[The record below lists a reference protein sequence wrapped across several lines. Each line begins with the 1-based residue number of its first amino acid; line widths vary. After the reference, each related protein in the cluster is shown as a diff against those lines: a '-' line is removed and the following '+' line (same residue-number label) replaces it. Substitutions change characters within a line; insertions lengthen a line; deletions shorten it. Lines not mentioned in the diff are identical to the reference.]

1 MEFHDYLYDLRK
13 QKGWSQEQ
21 LGAQINVTRQT
32 VSKWETGETTP
43 EMGKLIELGELFGV
57 SLDELAGRTTQKEP
71 QLAVACRLHYEYKS
85 KAKLFGLPL
94 VHVHVGWGMCRAK
107 GIVAVGN
114 MATGLVAI
122 GGVSAG
128 ILSFGG
134 LSAGIFSLGG
144 LALALL
150 LSLGGISIGTVAVG
164 GCAVG
169 IFAVGGFA
177 LGVYSL
183 GGCAVASKIAGGGFA
198 KAYLAI
204 GEKTS
209 GVINF
214 STAEGVSSSKLRE
227 AILTAFPN
235 TWRLIVD
242 FFTSIF

>member
-1 MEFHDYLYDLRK
+1 MEFHDYLLALRK

-21 LGAQINVTRQT
+21 LGARINVTRQT

-43 EMGKLIELGELFGV
+43 EMGKLVELGELFGV
-57 SLDELAGRTTQKEP
+57 SLDDLAGRTP
-71 QLAVACRLHYEYKS
+71 QTETVQPTAYRLHYEYKS
-85 KAKLFGLPL
+85 KKKLFGMPL

-107 GIVAVGN
+107 GVVAIGN
-114 MATGLVAI
+114 MATGIVAV
-122 GGVSAG
+122 GGISAG

-134 LSAGIFSLGG
+134 LSAGVFSLGG

-150 LSLGGISIGTVAVG
+150 LALGGISVGAIAVG

-169 IFAVGGFA
+169 VFAVGGFA

-214 STAEGVSSSKLRE
+214 PTGEGVSPGELRA

-235 TWRLIVD
+235 TWKSVVD
-242 FFTSIF
+242 LFTSLF